1 MLLRANIRS
10 QCKLLAAIR
19 RGSAVCIGGYVTV
32 AACTRMVLV
41 MLVMAIM
48 VMVMVLAIMVLLM
61 IE

>member
-41 MLVMAIM
+41 MLVMI
-48 VMVMVLAIMVLLM
+48 VVVVLAMMAMLM
-61 IE
+61 IK